1 MNGPDGFLRNDLA
14 ALYKSSLLIAV
25 LMSAASVAGL
35 LFPGF
40 IYPTQALRQSFLS
53 NDVVNLLLGLPV
65 LLGSLALSKRGKLIG
80 LLFWPGALLYILYNT
95 IAYAVAQPFTWQFG
109 FYLVLI
115 FLCGFNVYRLFT
127 SLDGEAIRQR
137 LAGQVP
143 ERLSAAILVV
153 FGLLFFA
160 MRAGVVLQVLF
171 GSEQNS
177 SEFAVAVADL
187 ITSPLWVIGGISL
200 WQRRPLGYSSGLALL
215 FQGAMLFLGLL
226 IFFLLQP
233 VLAGVPFPLEDFVVI
248 LVMGMIFFIPFGL
261 FVRGVVVTSK

>member
-40 IYPTQALRQSFLS
+40 IYPTQALRQMFMA
-53 NDVVNLLLGLPV
+53 NDLVNLLLGLPI
-65 LLGSLALSKRGKLIG
+65 LIGSMALSKRGKLIG

-95 IAYAVAQPFTWQFG
+95 LAYAVAQPFTWQSG

-115 FLCGFNVYRLFT
+115 LLCVVSVYRLVAG
-127 SLDGEAIRQR
+127 LNRQSIQHELRGKVAER
-137 LAGQVP
+137 LAAVV
-143 ERLSAAILVV
+143 LVV
-153 FGLLFFA
+153 FGLLFFG
-160 MRAGVVLQVLF
+160 MQAGVILQALGEKGQF
-171 GSEQNS
+171 SAET
-177 SEFAVAVADL
+177 AVAVADL
-187 ITSPLWVIGGISL
+187 ITAPLWVIGGFLL
-200 WQRRPLGYSSGLALL
+200 WRRHPLGYASGLGLL
-215 FQGAMLFLGLL
+215 FQGSMLFIGLL
-226 IFFLLQP
+226 VFFLLQP

-261 FVRGVVVTSK
+261 FVRGVLVTSK

>member
-1 MNGPDGFLRNDLA
+1 
-14 ALYKSSLLIAV
+14 
-25 LMSAASVAGL
+25 
-35 LFPGF
+35 
-40 IYPTQALRQSFLS
+40 
-53 NDVVNLLLGLPV
+53 
-65 LLGSLALSKRGKLIG
+65 
-80 LLFWPGALLYILYNT
+80 
-95 IAYAVAQPFTWQFG
+95 
-109 FYLVLI
+109 
-115 FLCGFNVYRLFT
+115 
-127 SLDGEAIRQR
+127 
-137 LAGQVP
+137 
-143 ERLSAAILVV
+143 
-153 FGLLFFA
+153 